1 MLETYITQKIFK
13 ENYEE
18 NRESGIDSEEVVVI
32 LNPTQYTLKDEDAE
46 DKAFEDQ
53 VVQSSLND
61 SRHSIVEQHAEE
73 KDEKDLLQQIDNE
86 IIEIDQH

>member
-1 MLETYITQKIFK
+1 MLAPMLETYITQKILK

-46 DKAFEDQ
+46 DKACEDQ

-61 SRHSIVEQHAEE
+61 SRHSIVQEQAEDKE
-73 KDEKDLLQQIDNE
+73 QRDLL
-86 IIEIDQH
+86 